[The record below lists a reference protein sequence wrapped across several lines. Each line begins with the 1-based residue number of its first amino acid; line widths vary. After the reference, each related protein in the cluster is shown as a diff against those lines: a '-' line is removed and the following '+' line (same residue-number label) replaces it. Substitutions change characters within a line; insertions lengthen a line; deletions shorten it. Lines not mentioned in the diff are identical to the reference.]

1 MGEAVAR
8 VQKTRCAD
16 LPPPGGA
23 WRRKANNLKLDGNQP
38 AILTLHNIA
47 IASRALPGSKVSR
60 LKVAIVHK
68 VTWSFNHV
76 TAIGILGQIKK
87 EKSS

>member
-1 MGEAVAR
+1 MGEAAAR

-23 WRRKANNLKLDGNQP
+23 WRRGANNLKLDGNQP
-38 AILTLHNIA
+38 AILTLQNVA

-68 VTWSFNHV
+68 VTWSFNLV
-76 TAIGILGQIKK
+76 NVIGVLGQKK
-87 EKSS
+87 

>member
-1 MGEAVAR
+1 MGEAAAR

-23 WRRKANNLKLDGNQP
+23 WRRGENNLKLDGYQP
-38 AILTLHNIA
+38 AILTLHNVA

-60 LKVAIVHK
+60 LKVAIMYK
-68 VTWSFNHV
+68 VTCQKNV
-76 TAIGILGQIKK
+76 KK
-87 EKSS
+87 